1 MTATAGAVGPKS
13 HRSYRWVSLIAVA
26 LASSVPVSTVSAQT
40 ADPAQPPET
49 GTTSLFGWGLQQNEQ
64 FKISGTFIA
73 GWSHDGAQAQLGF
86 ENQGRVAQATIS
98 FSGRVTNRVRYLVSF
113 NPVNEPSKPSCGE
126 EHFFFPNDPT
136 FYVAG
141 PVVPC
146 DPEHGLKR
154 VDTYNTSSLDYINQ
168 QGPLREGYVDFRASD
183 SVTARFGRFIL
194 PIGFAPLEVGSWTT
208 KDLTRIQRLNA
219 EANFGLM
226 LGYAARS
233 ASGEPVLEAAVMGVL
248 GEGNREKDYDW
259 FYFADT
265 SLDTNSA
272 LTAVGSLRVRP
283 SRGLDLRLAY
293 KWGFTG
299 SKVERLPSYWASK
312 RNDRAL
318 VFSTKMQL
326 HSSLS
331 VFGEYARY
339 VWGPA
344 ETSAEMLGVDPE
356 PIEKPGYYYG
366 AMFEWPISSSTRV
379 GVTVTREEL
388 SRDDS
393 LVKYLELNGLYGV
406 EMGKK
411 DRGTIARVFV
421 DLSRVVTVGAFWADV
436 SNPYPWIS
444 GSWPVSGPRAFT
456 GRDPGRYG
464 LAVVVQTP

>member
-1 MTATAGAVGPKS
+1 MTAT
-13 HRSYRWVSLIAVA
+13 YRWVSLIAVA
-26 LASSVPVSTVSAQT
+26 LASSVPVSTASAQT
-40 ADPAQPPET
+40 TDSAQPSET
-49 GTTSLFGWGLQQNEQ
+49 GTTSLFGWELQQNER
-64 FKISGTFIA
+64 FRISGTFIA

-86 ENQGRVAQATIS
+86 EKQGRVAQATIS
-98 FSGRVTNRVRYLVSF
+98 FSGRVSDRVHYLVSF
-113 NPVNEPSKPSCGE
+113 NPVNEVSSKPSCGE

-136 FYVAG
+136 FYTAG
-141 PVVPC
+141 PVVAC

-168 QGPLREGYVDFRASD
+168 QGPLREGYVDLRASD
-183 SVTARFGRFIL
+183 SITARFGRFIL
-194 PIGFAPLEVGSWTT
+194 PIGFAPLEVGSWTA

-226 LGYAARS
+226 LGYARRRS
-233 ASGEPVLEAAVMGVL
+233 SGEPVLEAAVMGVL

-265 SLDTNSA
+265 SLDANSA
-272 LTAVGSLRVRP
+272 LTAVASVRARP
-283 SRGLDLRLAY
+283 SPGLDVRLAY
-293 KWGFTG
+293 KWGYTG

-312 RNDRAL
+312 RHDKAL
-318 VFSTKMQL
+318 VVSSKMQL
-326 HSSLS
+326 HSSLT

-344 ETSAEMLGVDPE
+344 ESSADMLGIDPQ
-356 PIEKPGYYYG
+356 PIEKPGYYFG
-366 AMFEWPISSSTRV
+366 GTFEWPIAAQTKV

-393 LVKYLELNGLYGV
+393 LVKYLALSGLYGV

-411 DRGTIARVFV
+411 DRGTIVRVFV
-421 DLSRVVTVGAFWADV
+421 DLSRVVTAGVFWADV

-456 GRDPGRYG
+456 GRDAGPLWPRGRR
-464 LAVVVQTP
+464 ARRPE

>member
-1 MTATAGAVGPKS
+1 VT
-13 HRSYRWVSLIAVA
+13 
-26 LASSVPVSTVSAQT
+26 SAQT
-40 ADPAQPPET
+40 PDPPRAT
-49 GTTSLFGWGLQQNEQ
+49 QNEQ
-64 FKISGTFIA
+64 MNVFGWDVQDNQRLRISGTFIA
-73 GWSHDGAQAQLGF
+73 GWSHDGMQAQLGF
-86 ENQGRVAQATIS
+86 EKQGRVAQATIS
-98 FSGRVTNRVRYLVSF
+98 FTGRVSERVRYLVSF
-113 NPVNEPSKPSCGE
+113 NPVNDVSSKPSCGE

-136 FYVAG
+136 FYTAG

-154 VDTYNTSSLDYINQ
+154 VDTYNHSSLDYINQ
-168 QGPLREGYVDFRASD
+168 QGPLREGYVDFRPTD
-183 SVTARFGRFIL
+183 SVAARFGRFIL
-194 PIGFAPLEVGSWTT
+194 PIGFAPLEVGSWTA

-219 EANFGLM
+219 EANFGLL
-226 LGYAARS
+226 LGYARRGS
-233 ASGEPVLEAAVMGVL
+233 SGQPVLEAAVMGVL

-272 LTAVGSLRVRP
+272 LTAVASLRARP
-283 SRGLDLRLAY
+283 SQNLDLRLAY
-293 KWGFTG
+293 KWGYTG

-318 VFSTKMQL
+318 VFSTKAQL
-326 HSSLS
+326 SSLFS

-344 ETSAEMLGVDPE
+344 GTSADMLGLDPE
-356 PIEKPGYYYG
+356 PIEKPGYYFG
-366 AMFEWPISSSTRV
+366 GTFEWPFSGGTKV
-379 GVTVTREEL
+379 GVTVTREEI

-393 LVKYLELNGLYGV
+393 LVKYLALTGLYGV

-411 DRGTIARVFV
+411 DRGTIARVYV
-421 DLSRVVTVGAFWADV
+421 DLSRIVTLGFFWADV

-456 GRDPGRYG
+456 GRAPDRYG
-464 LAVVVQTP
+464 VAVVVETP